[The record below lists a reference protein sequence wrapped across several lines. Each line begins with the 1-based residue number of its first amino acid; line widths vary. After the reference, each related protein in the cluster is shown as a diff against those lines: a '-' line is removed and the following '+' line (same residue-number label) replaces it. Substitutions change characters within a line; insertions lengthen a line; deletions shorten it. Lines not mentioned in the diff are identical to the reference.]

1 MCSIFIFKKLIHAYT
16 FFKEKFPLFIL
27 EISLWFHCRCG
38 QYFLPSNDVMY
49 FEEKQMKL
57 RRRIDFLPAF
67 FLQGKLFFLVIS
79 FAYWSVGFKWM
90 GRVWVL
96 FFSLSLSFFLGG
108 GHSLCGRSLWP
119 RESLKKIGKLTERR
133 LQRHAMNFDSFDVLP
148 HFHLL
153 SKQIFKSTN

>member
-1 MCSIFIFKKLIHAYT
+1 MFHFYFQKIDTRLHIFQRKISAFHSWNLT
-16 FFKEKFPLFIL
+16 L
-27 EISLWFHCRCG
+27 ISLSVWPIFSPLKWC
-38 QYFLPSNDVMY
+38 DV
-49 FEEKQMKL
+49 FWGKADEIEAQDRFSSCLFSSRETLFSCNILRILIGRFQMNGT
-57 RRRIDFLPAF
+57 RVGSF
-67 FLQGKLFFLVIS
+67 FF
-79 FAYWSVGFKWM
+79 
-90 GRVWVL
+90 
-96 FFSLSLSFFLGG
+96 LSLSFFWGG